1 MGEKIY
7 RTNLSLS
14 DAEELWF
21 KALRE
26 KVFPHLCPLAE
37 ERIETNL
44 SKGRLSSRPVWAR
57 ISSPFFHASAV
68 DGYALRFSDTLGA
81 TDRDPVYLQIGKDC
95 LRVDT
100 GDPVPEDMNAVVMIE
115 DVNIVNKDGREFIE
129 LREALTPWQNVRIA
143 GEDILTGELILS
155 KNERITAFHIGAL
168 IASQN
173 TEVWVWKRPV
183 VAIIPTGTE
192 IVEPGSELKRG
203 NIIEFNSRF
212 LGGLIEETGSEY
224 RRYAITPDDKETLKR
239 QVMKAC
245 SESDLVMIIGGSSLG
260 REDLTADVVNEIG
273 EVIVHGVNIKPG
285 KPVLLGIVNNK
296 PVIGIPGYPVSAFIA
311 FELFV
316 KPLLFILQGI
326 EPPEEQ
332 EIEAILS
339 RNISSTLGVEE
350 FIRLKIGSVSGKFI
364 ATPLGRGAGLIMSL
378 VRADGILQIPANSE
392 GIEAGSK
399 VKVKLLKRRNHLIN
413 TIVFIGSHD
422 NTIDLLQNFLKSH
435 YPLYSLSSAHV
446 GSMAGLIALKRGE
459 CHITGIHLLDE
470 ETGEYNIPYVKRI
483 LHDESLVVVN
493 LVYRQQGFM
502 VKKGNP
508 KGIKDFYDL
517 VRDDVIFVNRQRGS
531 GTRLLLD
538 KHLREL
544 NIDPSMI
551 KGYEIED
558 FTHTAI
564 ASKVATGVAD
574 VGLGIY
580 SAAKAFELEFI
591 PVTEERYDLVILEEF
606 LSLPMI
612 KALLDIIRNDHEF
625 RKAVI
630 SLGGYD
636 IRDMG
641 KIIMQTLPLKDLS
654 GSVAL

>member
-1 MGEKIY
+1 MSEKIY
-7 RTNLSLS
+7 RTNLSFP
-14 DAEELWF
+14 DAKELWL
-21 KALRE
+21 KTLRE
-26 KVFPHLCPLAE
+26 KVFPYLCPLPE
-37 ERIETNL
+37 EKVETIL

-68 DGYALRFSDTLGA
+68 DGFALRFSDTLGA
-81 TDRDPVYLQIGKDC
+81 SDRTPVFLQIGRDC

-115 DVNIVNKDGREFIE
+115 DVNIVKRDGQEFIE

-143 GEDILTGELILS
+143 GEDILTGELIIS
-155 KNERITAFHIGAL
+155 RNERITAFHIGAML
-168 IASQN
+168 ASQN
-173 TEVWVWKRPV
+173 TEVWVRKRPV
-183 VAIIPTGTE
+183 VTIIPTGTE

-212 LGGLIEETGSEY
+212 LAGLIEDTGSEY
-224 RRYAITPDDKETLKR
+224 IRYAITPDDKETLKG
-239 QVMKAC
+239 QVLKAC
-245 SESDLVMIIGGSSLG
+245 PESDLILIIGGSSLG
-260 REDLTADVVNEIG
+260 REDLTRDVLNEIG

-316 KPLLFILQGI
+316 RPLLFILQGI
-326 EPPEEQ
+326 EHPEGQ
-332 EIEAILS
+332 DIEAILS

-364 ATPLGRGAGLIMSL
+364 ATPLGRGAGLMMSL
-378 VRADGILQIPANSE
+378 VRADGLLQIPANSE

-399 VKVKLLKRRNHLIN
+399 IKVKLLREKEHLIN

-422 NTIDLLQNFLKSH
+422 NTIDLLLNFLKSH
-435 YPLYSLSSAHV
+435 YPLYSLSSANV
-446 GSMAGLIALKRGE
+446 GSMGGLIALRRKE
-459 CHITGIHLLDE
+459 CHVAGTHLLDE
-470 ETGEYNIPYVKRI
+470 ATGEYNIPYVKR
-483 LHDESLVVVN
+483 LLQGESFVIIN
-493 LVYRQQGFM
+493 LVYRQQGLI

-508 KGIKDFYDL
+508 KAIKGFEDL
-517 VRDDVIFVNRQRGS
+517 TRNDIIFVNRQRGS

-538 KHLREL
+538 KHLKEL
-544 NIDPSMI
+544 NIDPSRI
-551 KGYEIED
+551 KGYEMED
-558 FTHTAI
+558 FTHTAV

-580 SAAKAFELEFI
+580 SAARAFDLYFI
-591 PVTEERYDLVILEEF
+591 PVAEERYDLVILEES

-612 KALLDIIRNDHEF
+612 KALLDIIRNDCEF

-636 IRDMG
+636 TRDMG
-641 KIIMQTLPLKDLS
+641 KVIMQTLPVKDLS